1 MRDEFLAHV
10 GIPHEGSTP
19 HSGRYPWGSGESPNQ
34 HMEDKPLREQVRA
47 LRAAHPEYTMS
58 EVARVLGYDS
68 TTELRAEVSRQ
79 KAEKMRDDSEKV
91 LKLYSKGITSPTQIA
106 KELGMTES
114 NVRTI
119 LKRQGSTS
127 RFERNERVKDELR
140 KLVAQEKFIDVGSGS
155 ELALGV
161 TEVKKKQLLIELQKE
176 GYEVKNVYVDQ
187 LGTGFKTTI
196 EVLCPPGTTDKEL
209 YDHKF
214 EIKPIDRY
222 IQEPNGERSVLG
234 LPPVNSVDS
243 DRILVRYAEEGGLAK
258 DGLIELRRGP
268 EDISLGNA
276 HYAQVRIGVDGTHY
290 LKGMAVYGDFD
301 NVPKDVDIIF
311 NTNKHLGTE
320 KMDVFKEMK
329 KIKGTET
336 IDQDN
341 PFGASVKREKEL
353 KYAQRYYIDPV
364 TGEKKVSAINVVNE
378 EGDWE
383 KWSKNLSSQFL
394 SKQPL
399 PLIKQQL
406 HMAYL
411 QKLDE
416 FEDIKSINNDSV
428 KKVLLMNFADKCESA
443 AVDLKAAALPRQQT
457 HVLIPLTTLKDGQI
471 YAPNYENG
479 EEVILVRHPHSGP
492 FEIPRL
498 VVNNKNKEGRAL
510 LGTNPIDAVGITA
523 KAASQLSGADYDGDT
538 ALVIPIKTSTKPGA
552 KTNNVKTDYIKEL
565 QEFDPKEAYPAYPGM
580 MKVKDDHR
588 HWNKQRQMGSVFN
601 LITDMTLQGAPT
613 EDIIKAV
620 KHSMVIIDAEKHNLD
635 WRKSEKDND
644 IKALKKKYQG
654 KSTGGASTIISR
666 ASAEYRVEQESL
678 RFEIDPNTGVKTNFK
693 TGATKEK
700 RIKVWDDEAAG
711 KFHYENTG
719 EMVKKTQKSTKMRQA
734 EDAYE
739 LVSDPQH
746 PYAKEVPYANYANQ
760 MKQMARDA
768 RILYSSMGTAKKDP
782 KAAAAFEDEVNSL
795 DAQLDNVLRNAPR
808 ERQAQLRANNN
819 FRKKKK
825 EREDLEPDDIKKLKN
840 QCLAEA
846 REACGA
852 KSQKINITPREW
864 EAIENRA
871 LSGTKIEKIISKA
884 DTAQVMKYAIPKEGM
899 KLSAAKQARIRAM
912 GRQGVDTASIAE
924 ALGISTATVQKY
936 LNQ

>member
-1 MRDEFLAHV
+1 MSDEFLIHV

-19 HSGRYPWGSGESPNQ
+19 HSGRYPWGSGENPNQ

-79 KAEKMRDDSEKV
+79 KAEKMQQDSDKV

-106 KELGMTES
+106 KELDMTES

-127 RFERNERVKDELR
+127 RYERNERVKDQLR
-140 KLVAQEKFIDVGSGS
+140 KLVSQDKFIDVGSGS

-176 GYEVKNVYVDQ
+176 GYEVKNVRIDQ

-196 EVLCPPGTTDKEL
+196 EVLCPPGTTDQDL

-214 EIKPIDRY
+214 DIKPIDRY

-234 LPPVNSVDS
+234 LPPVNSVNS
-243 DRILVRYAEEGGLAK
+243 DRVMVRYNEEGGLAK

-268 EDISLGNA
+268 EDISLGDA

-290 LKGMAVYGDFD
+290 LKGMAVYGDFSD
-301 NVPKDVDIIF
+301 VPKDVDIIF
-311 NTNKHLGTE
+311 NTNKHLGTP

-329 KIKGTET
+329 KIKGTDT
-336 IDQDN
+336 VDQDN

-353 KYAQRYYIDPV
+353 KFAQRYYIDPK

-411 QKLDE
+411 EKQDE
-416 FEDIKSINNDSV
+416 FSDIKSISNDSV

-443 AVDLKAAALPRQQT
+443 AVDLKAAALPRQHT

-523 KAASQLSGADYDGDT
+523 KAA
-538 ALVIPIKTSTKPGA
+538 
-552 KTNNVKTDYIKEL
+552 E
-565 QEFDPKEAYPAYPGM
+565 
-580 MKVKDDHR
+580 
-588 HWNKQRQMGSVFN
+588 
-601 LITDMTLQGAPT
+601 
-613 EDIIKAV
+613 
-620 KHSMVIIDAEKHNLD
+620 
-635 WRKSEKDND
+635 
-644 IKALKKKYQG
+644 
-654 KSTGGASTIISR
+654 
-666 ASAEYRVEQESL
+666 
-678 RFEIDPNTGVKTNFK
+678 
-693 TGATKEK
+693 
-700 RIKVWDDEAAG
+700 
-711 KFHYENTG
+711 
-719 EMVKKTQKSTKMRQA
+719 
-734 EDAYE
+734 
-739 LVSDPQH
+739 
-746 PYAKEVPYANYANQ
+746 
-760 MKQMARDA
+760 
-768 RILYSSMGTAKKDP
+768 
-782 KAAAAFEDEVNSL
+782 
-795 DAQLDNVLRNAPR
+795 
-808 ERQAQLRANNN
+808 
-819 FRKKKK
+819 
-825 EREDLEPDDIKKLKN
+825 
-840 QCLAEA
+840 
-846 REACGA
+846 
-852 KSQKINITPREW
+852 
-864 EAIENRA
+864 
-871 LSGTKIEKIISKA
+871 
-884 DTAQVMKYAIPKEGM
+884 
-899 KLSAAKQARIRAM
+899 
-912 GRQGVDTASIAE
+912 
-924 ALGISTATVQKY
+924 
-936 LNQ
+936 